1 MCLSCPSAPYLGNQ
15 LLSYGQNFSF
25 SLRLD
30 RGVRHPSTN
39 DVILE
44 GAGLRVSASLGD
56 LRSIVPCGQK
66 ISYSFRLG
74 TCRDNDDRHD
84 DSVTAAKCFRFML

>member
-1 MCLSCPSAPYLGNQ
+1 MSPPPPDHVLFSAPIAPYLGNQ

-39 DVILE
+39 DVIIE
-44 GAGLRVSASLGD
+44 GAGLKVSASLGD
-56 LRSIVPCGQK
+56 LRFIVPCGKK
-66 ISYSFRLG
+66 ISYVFRLDG
-74 TCRDNDDRHD
+74 YFHHP
-84 DSVTAAKCFRFML
+84 SG